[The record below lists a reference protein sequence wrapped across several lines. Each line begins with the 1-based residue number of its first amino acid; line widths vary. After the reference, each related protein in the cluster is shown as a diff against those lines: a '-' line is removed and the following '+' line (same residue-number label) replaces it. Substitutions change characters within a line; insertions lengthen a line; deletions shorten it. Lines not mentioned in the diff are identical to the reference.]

1 MIFLV
6 VALLWASIGRVD
18 IVTVAR
24 GKVVPA
30 GKSKVIQP
38 LEAGKIAAINVEE
51 GRRVNKGD
59 LLVQLDPNDA
69 QADVKRLAAMRDHA
83 ANEIERVDRLLHWV
97 RQKDSQAFNVSAET
111 DSLLYSQWREY
122 RSRLETLEA
131 RRQEIESRAETAKSQ
146 LAKIEALLPIVERRA
161 ANERSLLAKKMFAE
175 QDYLET
181 EQIRVGMVHDVE
193 IERRRVGEFEQAAR
207 AVDVEMAYAKD
218 EFRQALSA
226 RREKASQ
233 ALVSAE
239 QELIKAKQREASHL
253 LHAPVDG
260 VVHQLAVHTVGGV
273 VAPAQTLMTIV
284 PAEAKLEVEAFVKN
298 KDVGFVSTGQ
308 QVELKFDAF
317 PFTRYGTIRGEV
329 IDLSDDAIADDTAGL
344 VYRASVAMFSDSIDV
359 DGKTVPLTPGM
370 SVATEVKTGSRRLI
384 EFLMSPIIRAVK
396 ESARER

>member
-1 MIFLV
+1 
-6 VALLWASIGRVD
+6 
-18 IVTVAR
+18 
-24 GKVVPA
+24 
-30 GKSKVIQP
+30 
-38 LEAGKIAAINVEE
+38 
-51 GRRVNKGD
+51 
-59 LLVQLDPNDA
+59 
-69 QADVKRLAAMRDHA
+69 
-83 ANEIERVDRLLHWV
+83 
-97 RQKDSQAFNVSAET
+97 
-111 DSLLYSQWREY
+111 
-122 RSRLETLEA
+122 
-131 RRQEIESRAETAKSQ
+131 
-146 LAKIEALLPIVERRA
+146 
-161 ANERSLLAKKMFAE
+161 
-175 QDYLET
+175 
-181 EQIRVGMVHDVE
+181 MVHDVE